1 MGCTIYIFHNN
12 ALLVRNG
19 EIDRQDE
26 PDVTWP
32 FITLCKNYWKEQ
44 RKDLLQHTSF
54 P

>member
-19 EIDRQDE
+19 EIDRQMSQMLRGHLLHYVKLLE
-26 PDVTWP
+26 RA
-32 FITLCKNYWKEQ
+32 